1 MVSHQKQRPFLIWAE
16 TKFFKFQH
24 TNLEK
29 KINTI
34 LRELAD
40 EKFLMVQ
47 KTIMEGEARNTI
59 MESGTEAN
67 WSMIM
72 FYGRGKCGA

>member
-29 KINTI
+29 KKSIRF

-40 EKFLMVQ
+40 EKFLVVQ
-47 KTIMEGEARNTI
+47 ETTMEGEARNII

-67 WSMIM
+67 
-72 FYGRGKCGA
+72 

>member
-1 MVSHQKQRPFLIWAE
+1 VVQE
-16 TKFFKFQH
+16 T
-24 TNLEK
+24 T
-29 KINTI
+29 
-34 LRELAD
+34 
-40 EKFLMVQ
+40 
-47 KTIMEGEARNTI
+47 MEGEARNII